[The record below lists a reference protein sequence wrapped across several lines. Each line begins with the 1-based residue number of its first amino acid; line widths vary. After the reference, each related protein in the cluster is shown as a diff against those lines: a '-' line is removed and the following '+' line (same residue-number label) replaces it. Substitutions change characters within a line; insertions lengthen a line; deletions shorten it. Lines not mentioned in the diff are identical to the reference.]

1 VLNALAA
8 LQPAELT
15 PLLELLLMPIS
26 SSFKQPGQQQQGEAA
41 GHTAA
46 ATAGIDAEA
55 AAALQEVNSCRLI
68 PAPWW
73 SNHLVNSPLDWW
85 LTAVDRSTLAAQ
97 PLRRRQGFLNA
108 FEDLLGHLG
117 YQLQPLLPALLA
129 ITLQLLQTATTGMQA
144 QQQDAAAAAAAE
156 AGEAAATVDAQSREE
171 GRAVRSQCLRLL
183 AQVFNRFPATLDLNP
198 LWPGFFAAA
207 EPLMSRLAP
216 EAAGAPPPALL
227 AAVEALAAN
236 PGLAR
241 VLGDLPSQQLEPQ
254 DASSSGLAAA
264 PQAMDLDHQQQQQ
277 QEDERL
283 GLQWPA
289 GKQPGWAAQGL
300 GGQLLCSCIRVLG
313 SKGCSEASRSAA
325 LSVVEACLALQPQ
338 QLLAAVLMRWTPL
351 LLVELKASV
360 EAVLV
365 AAAAAGPNKGD
376 KRRVSCA
383 AVTKAGTVA
392 PKDLACVLS
401 PCCSPL
407 FIFLSCPD
415 HSVYTCL
422 QINSSLLLHCRVQ
435 TGVGCP
441 APSAPQS
448 TASWHCCNSW
458 ASTAVTPKQ
467 PPALLLHLWHCYS
480 PPTAAAVAAAAAAGR
495 VGGWASELR

>member
-26 SSFKQPGQQQQGEAA
+26 SSFKQPEQQQQGEAVIHAAAAA
-41 GHTAA
+41 GVDEEAA
-46 ATAGIDAEA
+46 AT
-55 AAALQEVNSCRLI
+55 LQEINSCRLI
-68 PAPWW
+68 AAPWW

-85 LTAVDRSTLAAQ
+85 LSAVDRSTLAAQ

-129 ITLQLLQTATTGMQA
+129 ITLQLLQTAAAGLQA
-144 QQQDAAAAAAAE
+144 QQLDAAAAE
-156 AGEAAATVDAQSREE
+156 AGEAAAAAAAVDAQSREE

-183 AQVFNRFPATLDLNP
+183 AQVFNRFPSTLDLNP

-207 EPLMSRLAP
+207 EPLMTRVAP
-216 EAAGAPPPALL
+216 ESSGAAPPALL

-254 DASSSGLAAA
+254 DASSSGVAAA
-264 PQAMDLDHQQQQQ
+264 PHAMELDPHQQQQQ
-277 QEDERL
+277 QDDDDEAS

-289 GKQPGWAAQGL
+289 GQQPEWAAKGL
-300 GGQLLCSCIRVLG
+300 GGKLLCSCISVLG

-325 LSVVEACLALQPQ
+325 LSVVEACLALQLQ
-338 QLLAAVLMRWTPL
+338 QLLAAVLLRWTPL
-351 LLVELKASV
+351 LLMELKASV

-376 KRRVSCA
+376 KRRVSGSSRDIYQQI
-383 AVTKAGTVA
+383 AVWQTM
-392 PKDLACVLS
+392 LLS
-401 PCCSPL
+401 VVKSGM
-407 FIFLSCPD
+407 
-415 HSVYTCL
+415 SVKRSSTC
-422 QINSSLLLHCRVQ
+422 
-435 TGVGCP
+435 
-441 APSAPQS
+441 
-448 TASWHCCNSW
+448 
-458 ASTAVTPKQ
+458 
-467 PPALLLHLWHCYS
+467 
-480 PPTAAAVAAAAAAGR
+480 
-495 VGGWASELR
+495 